1 MGCAY
6 LTRIKGKKMTPNQLE
21 KKLDLLHELVDE
33 IKSEIDAIGWDF
45 QELKNNDDDENLAT
59 DLNKF
64 EKHLRKSANCLTHL
78 KDHFPDWGIH

>member
-1 MGCAY
+1 
-6 LTRIKGKKMTPNQLE
+6 MTNNQHE
-21 KKLDLLHELVDE
+21 KKLDSLHELVDE

-45 QELKNNDDDENLAT
+45 QELKNNDDDENLST

-78 KDHFPDWGIH
+78 KDSFPDWAIN

>member
-1 MGCAY
+1 
-6 LTRIKGKKMTPNQLE
+6 MTPNQLE
-21 KKLDLLHELVDE
+21 KKLDSLHELVDE

-45 QELKNNDDDENLAT
+45 PQLQDDGDDENLST

-78 KDHFPDWGIH
+78 QDSFPDWGIH